1 MSPEP
6 LALTDD
12 QLDQVMRCAAH
23 LHPHLRH
30 AFVERVAYALRGKTI
45 GDGEVWRACASVLRE
60 SGMFDAP
67 LETEPGHV
75 GSGVGKYAR

>member
-12 QLDQVMRCAAH
+12 QLDQIMRCAAP
-23 LHPHLRH
+23 LHPRVRRV
-30 AFVERVAYALRGKTI
+30 FVEHVAYALRGKII
-45 GDGEVWRACASVLRE
+45 GDGEVWRACAAVLRE

-67 LETEPGHV
+67 LETEPGHR
-75 GSGVGKYAR
+75 SVGKYARG